1 MVFEN
6 YIFQN
11 GIVIFGWK
19 IKIGVKTNM
28 LTKQNTENIITV
40 QFELENVIGLLI
52 ILNDIVSSLRGSI
65 MLKNWSDIPG

>member
-1 MVFEN
+1 
-6 YIFQN
+6 
-11 GIVIFGWK
+11 
-19 IKIGVKTNM
+19 M

-65 MLKNWSDIPG
+65 MLKN